1 MRYTPKKNLKSGI
14 SLSALFVLGSMF
26 FLFFSTAW
34 GDFLS
39 NLFKIISAILFA
51 LALTTITRFLT
62 FTYTYVADDEFL
74 IIRSS
79 PFASKTVCRLYYTD
93 IIEIKKLSAKE
104 KSKDKGY
111 EKLYNYCP
119 SPSRKDAYLLIYNIG
134 GENCAVMFTPDLYF
148 VNHLEKY
155 LKNDII
161 I

>member
-1 MRYTPKKNLKSGI
+1 MKYTPKKNIKSGI
-14 SLSALFVLGSMF
+14 SLSALFVIGSVF
-26 FLFFSTAW
+26 FLFFSVDR

-39 NLFKIISAILFA
+39 NLFRIISAVLFA
-51 LALTTITRFLT
+51 LALTTVTRYLT

-93 IIEIKKLSAKE
+93 IIELKKLSVAE
-104 KSKDKGY
+104 KKKNKGY
-111 EKLYNYCP
+111 ERLYNYCP
-119 SPSRKDAYLLIYNIG
+119 SPSHKDAYLLIYNIG
-134 GENCAVMFTPDLYF
+134 GENCAVIFAPALYF